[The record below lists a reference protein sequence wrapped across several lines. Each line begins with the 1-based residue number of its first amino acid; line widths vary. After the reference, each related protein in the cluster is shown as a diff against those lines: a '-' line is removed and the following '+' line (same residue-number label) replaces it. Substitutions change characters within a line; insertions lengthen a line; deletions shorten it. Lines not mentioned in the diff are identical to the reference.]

1 MSSREGWGFYGL
13 CLHKV
18 RITLTADVLLMEN
31 LLVYTPPDHQHRWG
45 GTDVFVFSGLF
56 NVKNSSF
63 VLTVSF
69 RQLRPSSLLL
79 TRKRTDPS
87 RKLAT
92 YLINLESNP
101 DIWQCSTTF
110 WDLNSKKD
118 AARPRSHH
126 FKRRLPAKMRR
137 RKWI

>member
-31 LLVYTPPDHQHRWG
+31 LLVYTPPDHQHRWD
-45 GTDVFVFSGLF
+45 GTDVSVFSGLF
-56 NVKNSSF
+56 NLKNSSF
-63 VLTVSF
+63 ILTEANF
-69 RQLRPSSLLL
+69 IALNKKKNL
-79 TRKRTDPS
+79 S

-110 WDLNSKKD
+110 RDLNSKKY
-118 AARPRSHH
+118 AARPPSHH

-137 RKWI
+137 RKWM